1 MSKYI
6 YTQFVTPDER
16 EKMAKNASGV
26 AQTYFVTSKLGSQTP
41 KQQADTL
48 YSAIRDVEGN
58 GDHPIV
64 KALKN
69 YMLSNGSTQEQ
80 IDDILKQGNA
90 AYEASKEQPKAKVE
104 KGISVPLDLAEPFSP
119 LGVPT
124 KVNSPEL
131 QAPVVSKPQPGEKGF
146 TYQRVELSHQFEGNL
161 LTTYIKVNPSEYA
174 RGLLSEKTRDEQAN
188 ILYSA
193 QMGGDSNVIKA
204 LEKHLINEK
213 VFSPEQIESIKRAA
227 NQAELTIS
235 REQNEITAAVESG
248 VSPIIKNSEPIIKNS
263 EVRAPGELQLVPF
276 NVDNP
281 EKSLVL
287 ASKLEK
293 GNKLTFDEVL
303 SKTGVVLSSS
313 DQVLITEAFH
323 KVGIMDIASKRN
335 ELLSEQITLTVA
347 TVVKNNPKLQPFVT
361 EICDTFVDKATQDAT
376 RTALNG
382 KFDSLKLQYQ
392 QQKKTEIEEEL
403 PSPDTRPRSNDLTGR
418 DDPRAPKVKEIE
430 AQDSIILRSTTEKG
444 QSTALSSS
452 EVDPIT
458 EAIRK
463 EILAEQQKLIQTQIA
478 LSDPAVKDMDPQQF
492 RKYLTSDPG
501 KEEAAKVFAKPEIQ
515 TALNKIEV
523 EGYRKVHAE
532 FSDSFKNVNWTPDQV
547 VAAGQPKTK
556 TSEITNED
564 GLVVAKIKETTHD
577 IAPLAVTLDN
587 GDKVNVKSYRTI
599 DFPTELETGKG
610 PLHLSMAV
618 KDQNGRNISEK
629 DAVYFTAHYDE
640 QGKLTEISSPI
651 PVKFMGKGDDA
662 VGYIERVGP
671 DGKPKVYTLPVTQ
684 GKYKEMMREVAK
696 NQGMAVDLSQEV
708 AQEAQD
714 LALTKKKSRD
724 PVLERDEEAVQPQKK
739 TGRSEDSIAL
749 PETDAIPL
757 QMVSVQGTAQDKTTA
772 IDNMLRGVSPE
783 RIVAT
788 LKDQVAKGGS
798 EAVGL
803 IVEATKEGRTGD
815 HPGVHTLTAA
825 QFKEVYETG
834 MNAAKVISDKRAPQN
849 LAKHT
854 EDSMRN
860 IHSACNKLTKPAAV
874 DPIDHMHAKKLH
886 DRNFELK
893 NLPARGR

>member
-1 MSKYI
+1 MSKYV
-6 YTQFVTPDER
+6 YEQFVTPDQQ
-16 EKMAKNASGV
+16 EKMTNDASGV
-26 AQTYFVTSKLGSQTP
+26 RKTYFAAGKLDPLTP
-41 KQQADTL
+41 EKRLNTL
-48 YSAIRDVEGN
+48 YSAIRDVEGVET
-58 GDHPIV
+58 HPIV

-69 YMLSNGSTQEQ
+69 YMLSNGSSQEQ
-80 IDDILKQGNA
+80 IDDILRQGKE

-146 TYQRVELSHQFEGNL
+146 TYQRVEVSHPFEGNL
-161 LTTYIKVNPSEYA
+161 LKTYIEVNPSGYA
-174 RGLLSEKTRDEQAN
+174 RNLLSEKTREEQAN
-188 ILYSA
+188 IFYSA
-193 QMGGDSNVIKA
+193 QKGGGSNVIKA

-213 VFSPEQIESIKRAA
+213 VFSPEQIENIKRAA
-227 NQAELTIS
+227 ILAEVTIS
-235 REQNEITAAVESG
+235 REQNEITAALEKG
-248 VSPIIKNSEPIIKNS
+248 VSPISRGEASSSKTATLKKVDLEPP
-263 EVRAPGELQLVPF
+263 EELVRMDVPEAQIPISRGE
-276 NVDNP
+276 
-281 EKSLVL
+281 
-287 ASKLEK
+287 ASS
-293 GNKLTFDEVL
+293 
-303 SKTGVVLSSS
+303 SKTGTLK
-313 DQVLITEAFH
+313 
-323 KVGIMDIASKRN
+323 KVD
-335 ELLSEQITLTVA
+335 L
-347 TVVKNNPKLQPFVT
+347 PPP
-361 EICDTFVDKATQDAT
+361 
-376 RTALNG
+376 
-382 KFDSLKLQYQ
+382 
-392 QQKKTEIEEEL
+392 EEL
-403 PSPDTRPRSNDLTGR
+403 VRVDVP
-418 DDPRAPKVKEIE
+418 E
-430 AQDSIILRSTTEKG
+430 AGDSVILRGNIGKG
-444 QSTALSSS
+444 QSKVTALSSS

-463 EILAEQQKLIQTQIA
+463 EILAEQQKLIKAQIA
-478 LSDPAVKDMDPQQF
+478 LSNPSVNAMDSQRF
-492 RKYLTSDPG
+492 REYLTSDPG

-523 EGYRKVHAE
+523 EGYKKVHAE

-599 DFPTELETGKG
+599 DFPKELEAGKG

-629 DAVYFTAHYDE
+629 EAVYFTAHYDE

-684 GKYKEMMREVAK
+684 GKYKEMMKEVAK
-696 NQGMAVDLSQEV
+696 NQGMAVDLLQEV

-724 PVLERDEEAVQPQKK
+724 PVLERDEEAVQPPQTK
-739 TGRSEDSIAL
+739 TGKSEDLIAL

-757 QMVSVQGTAQDKTTA
+757 QMVSVQGTAQEKTTA

-788 LKDQVAKGGS
+788 LKEQVAKGGS

-803 IVEATKEGRTGD
+803 IVEATKGDRVGD
-815 HPGVHTLTAA
+815 HPDVPKLTAK
-825 QFKEVYETG
+825 QFQEAYETG
-834 MNAAKVISDKRAPQN
+834 MKAAKSIADAPANSKTKFMRGLKLNGVQSACSTLASVAKVDQQVHAQTTTEN
-849 LAKHT
+849 LAKF
-854 EDSMRN
+854 N
-860 IHSACNKLTKPAAV
+860 NKHKQLV
-874 DPIDHMHAKKLH
+874 
-886 DRNFELK
+886 R
-893 NLPARGR
+893 

>member
-1 MSKYI
+1 MSKYV
-6 YTQFVTPDER
+6 YEQFVTPDQQ
-16 EKMAKNASGV
+16 EKMTNDASGV
-26 AQTYFVTSKLGSQTP
+26 RKTYFAAGKLDPLTP
-41 KQQADTL
+41 EKRLNTL
-48 YSAIRDVEGN
+48 YSAIRDVEGVET
-58 GDHPIV
+58 HPIV

-69 YMLSNGSTQEQ
+69 YMLSNGSSQEQ
-80 IDDILKQGNA
+80 IDDILRQGKE

-146 TYQRVELSHQFEGNL
+146 TYQRVEVSHPFEGNL
-161 LTTYIKVNPSEYA
+161 LKTYIEVNPSGYA
-174 RGLLSEKTRDEQAN
+174 RNLLSEKTREEQAN
-188 ILYSA
+188 IFYSA
-193 QMGGDSNVIKA
+193 QKGGGSNVIKA

-213 VFSPEQIESIKRAA
+213 VFSPEQIENIKRAA
-227 NQAELTIS
+227 ILAEVTIS
-235 REQNEITAAVESG
+235 REQNEITAALEKG
-248 VSPIIKNSEPIIKNS
+248 VSPISRGEASSSKTATLKKVDLEPP
-263 EVRAPGELQLVPF
+263 EELVRMDVPEAQIPISRGE
-276 NVDNP
+276 
-281 EKSLVL
+281 
-287 ASKLEK
+287 ASS
-293 GNKLTFDEVL
+293 
-303 SKTGVVLSSS
+303 SKTGTLK
-313 DQVLITEAFH
+313 
-323 KVGIMDIASKRN
+323 KVD
-335 ELLSEQITLTVA
+335 L
-347 TVVKNNPKLQPFVT
+347 PPP
-361 EICDTFVDKATQDAT
+361 
-376 RTALNG
+376 
-382 KFDSLKLQYQ
+382 
-392 QQKKTEIEEEL
+392 EEL
-403 PSPDTRPRSNDLTGR
+403 VRVDVP
-418 DDPRAPKVKEIE
+418 E
-430 AQDSIILRSTTEKG
+430 AGDSVILRGNIGKG
-444 QSTALSSS
+444 QSKVTALSSS

-463 EILAEQQKLIQTQIA
+463 EILAEQQKLIKAQIA
-478 LSDPAVKDMDPQQF
+478 LSNPSVNAMDSQRF
-492 RKYLTSDPG
+492 REYLTSDPG

-523 EGYRKVHAE
+523 EGYKKVHAE

-556 TSEITNED
+556 TSPITNEE

-599 DFPTELETGKG
+599 DFPKELEAGKG

-629 DAVYFTAHYDE
+629 EAVYFTAHYDE

-684 GKYKEMMREVAK
+684 GKYKEMMKEVAK
-696 NQGMAVDLSQEV
+696 NQGMAVDLLQEV

-724 PVLERDEEAVQPQKK
+724 PVLERDEEAVQPPQTK
-739 TGRSEDSIAL
+739 TGKSEDLIAL

-757 QMVSVQGTAQDKTTA
+757 QMVSVQGTAQEKTTA

-788 LKDQVAKGGS
+788 LKEQVAKGGS

-803 IVEATKEGRTGD
+803 IVEATKGDRVGD
-815 HPGVHTLTAA
+815 HPDVPKLTAK
-825 QFKEVYETG
+825 QFQEAYETG
-834 MNAAKVISDKRAPQN
+834 MKAAKSIADAPANSKTKFMRGLKLNGVQSACSTLASVAKVDQQVHAQTTTEN
-849 LAKHT
+849 LAKF
-854 EDSMRN
+854 N
-860 IHSACNKLTKPAAV
+860 NKHKQLV
-874 DPIDHMHAKKLH
+874 
-886 DRNFELK
+886 R
-893 NLPARGR
+893 

>member
-1 MSKYI
+1 MSKYV
-6 YTQFVTPDER
+6 YEQFVTPDQQ
-16 EKMAKNASGV
+16 EKMTNDASGV
-26 AQTYFVTSKLGSQTP
+26 RKTYFAAGKLDPLTP
-41 KQQADTL
+41 EKRLNTL
-48 YSAIRDVEGN
+48 YSAIRDVEGVET
-58 GDHPIV
+58 HPIV

-69 YMLSNGSTQEQ
+69 YMLSNGSSQEQ
-80 IDDILKQGNA
+80 IDDILRQGKE

-146 TYQRVELSHQFEGNL
+146 TYQRVEVSHPFEGNL
-161 LTTYIKVNPSEYA
+161 LKTYIEVNPSGYA
-174 RGLLSEKTRDEQAN
+174 RNLLSEKTREEQAN
-188 ILYSA
+188 IFYSA
-193 QMGGDSNVIKA
+193 QKGEGSNVIKA

-213 VFSPEQIESIKRAA
+213 VFSPEQIENIKRAA
-227 NQAELTIS
+227 ILAEVTIS
-235 REQNEITAAVESG
+235 REQNEITAALEKG
-248 VSPIIKNSEPIIKNS
+248 VSPISRGEASSSKTATLKKVDLEP
-263 EVRAPGELQLVPF
+263 
-276 NVDNP
+276 P
-281 EKSLVL
+281 EELVL
-287 ASKLEK
+287 MDVPEAQIPISRGEASS
-293 GNKLTFDEVL
+293 
-303 SKTGVVLSSS
+303 SKTGTLK
-313 DQVLITEAFH
+313 
-323 KVGIMDIASKRN
+323 KVD
-335 ELLSEQITLTVA
+335 L
-347 TVVKNNPKLQPFVT
+347 PPP
-361 EICDTFVDKATQDAT
+361 
-376 RTALNG
+376 
-382 KFDSLKLQYQ
+382 
-392 QQKKTEIEEEL
+392 EEL
-403 PSPDTRPRSNDLTGR
+403 VRVDVP
-418 DDPRAPKVKEIE
+418 E
-430 AQDSIILRSTTEKG
+430 AGDSVILRGNIGKG
-444 QSTALSSS
+444 QSKVTALSSS

-463 EILAEQQKLIQTQIA
+463 EILAEQQKLIKAQIA
-478 LSDPAVKDMDPQQF
+478 LSNPSVNAMDSQRF
-492 RKYLTSDPG
+492 REYLTSDPG

-523 EGYRKVHAE
+523 EGYKKVHAE

-556 TSEITNED
+556 TSPITNEE

-599 DFPTELETGKG
+599 DFPKELEAGKG

-629 DAVYFTAHYDE
+629 EAVYFTAHYDE

-684 GKYKEMMREVAK
+684 GKYKEMMKEVAK

-724 PVLERDEEAVQPQKK
+724 PVLERDEEAVQPPQTK
-739 TGRSEDSIAL
+739 TGKSEDLIAL

-757 QMVSVQGTAQDKTTA
+757 QMVSVQGTAQEKTTA

-788 LKDQVAKGGS
+788 LKEQVAKGGS

-803 IVEATKEGRTGD
+803 IVEATKGDRVGD
-815 HPGVHTLTAA
+815 HPDVPKLTAK
-825 QFKEVYETG
+825 QFQEAYETG
-834 MNAAKVISDKRAPQN
+834 MKAAKSIADAPANSKTKFMRGLKLNGVQSACSTLASVAKVDQQVHAQTTTEN
-849 LAKHT
+849 LAKF
-854 EDSMRN
+854 N
-860 IHSACNKLTKPAAV
+860 NKHKQLV
-874 DPIDHMHAKKLH
+874 
-886 DRNFELK
+886 R
-893 NLPARGR
+893 

>member
-1 MSKYI
+1 MSKYV
-6 YTQFVTPDER
+6 YEQFVTPDQQ
-16 EKMAKNASGV
+16 EKMTNDASGV
-26 AQTYFVTSKLGSQTP
+26 RKTYFAAGKLDPLTP
-41 KQQADTL
+41 EKRLNTL
-48 YSAIRDVEGN
+48 YSAIRDVEGVET
-58 GDHPIV
+58 HPIV

-69 YMLSNGSTQEQ
+69 YMLSNGSSQEQ
-80 IDDILKQGNA
+80 IDDILRQGKE

-146 TYQRVELSHQFEGNL
+146 TYQRVEVSHPFEGNL
-161 LTTYIKVNPSEYA
+161 LKTYIEVNPSGYA
-174 RGLLSEKTRDEQAN
+174 RNLLSEKTREEQAN
-188 ILYSA
+188 IFYSA
-193 QMGGDSNVIKA
+193 QKGGGSNVIKA

-213 VFSPEQIESIKRAA
+213 VFSPEQIENIKRAA
-227 NQAELTIS
+227 ILAEVTIS
-235 REQNEITAAVESG
+235 REQNEITAALEKG
-248 VSPIIKNSEPIIKNS
+248 VSPISRGEASSSKTATLKKVDLEPP
-263 EVRAPGELQLVPF
+263 EELVRMDVPEAQIPISRGE
-276 NVDNP
+276 
-281 EKSLVL
+281 
-287 ASKLEK
+287 ASS
-293 GNKLTFDEVL
+293 
-303 SKTGVVLSSS
+303 SKTGTLK
-313 DQVLITEAFH
+313 
-323 KVGIMDIASKRN
+323 KVD
-335 ELLSEQITLTVA
+335 L
-347 TVVKNNPKLQPFVT
+347 PPP
-361 EICDTFVDKATQDAT
+361 
-376 RTALNG
+376 
-382 KFDSLKLQYQ
+382 
-392 QQKKTEIEEEL
+392 EEL
-403 PSPDTRPRSNDLTGR
+403 VRVDVP
-418 DDPRAPKVKEIE
+418 E
-430 AQDSIILRSTTEKG
+430 AGDSVILRGNIGKG
-444 QSTALSSS
+444 QSKVTALSSS

-463 EILAEQQKLIQTQIA
+463 EILAEQQKLIKAQIA
-478 LSDPAVKDMDPQQF
+478 LSNPSVNAMDSQRF
-492 RKYLTSDPG
+492 REYLTSDPG

-523 EGYRKVHAE
+523 EGYKKVHAE

-556 TSEITNED
+556 TSPITNEE

-599 DFPTELETGKG
+599 DFPKELEAGKG

-618 KDQNGRNISEK
+618 KGQNGRNISEK
-629 DAVYFTAHYDE
+629 EAVYFTAHYDE

-684 GKYKEMMREVAK
+684 GKYKEMMKEVAK

-724 PVLERDEEAVQPQKK
+724 PVLERDEEAVQPPQTK
-739 TGRSEDSIAL
+739 TGKSEDLIAL

-757 QMVSVQGTAQDKTTA
+757 QMVSVQGTAQEKTTA

-788 LKDQVAKGGS
+788 LKEQVAKGGS

-803 IVEATKEGRTGD
+803 IVEATKGDRVGD
-815 HPGVHTLTAA
+815 HPDVPKLTAK
-825 QFKEVYETG
+825 QFQEAYETG
-834 MNAAKVISDKRAPQN
+834 MKAAKSIADAPANSKTKFMRGLKLNGVQSACSTLASVAKVDQQVHAQTTTEN
-849 LAKHT
+849 LAKF
-854 EDSMRN
+854 N
-860 IHSACNKLTKPAAV
+860 NKHKQLV
-874 DPIDHMHAKKLH
+874 
-886 DRNFELK
+886 R
-893 NLPARGR
+893 

>member
-1 MSKYI
+1 MSKYV
-6 YTQFVTPDER
+6 YEQFVTPDQR
-16 EKMAKNASGV
+16 EKMTNDASGV
-26 AQTYFVTSKLGSQTP
+26 RKTYFAAGKLDPLTP
-41 KQQADTL
+41 EKRLNTL
-48 YSAIRDVEGN
+48 YSAIRDVEG
-58 GDHPIV
+58 DETHPIV

-69 YMLSNGSTQEQ
+69 YMLSNGSSQEQ
-80 IDDILKQGNA
+80 IDDILRQGKE

-146 TYQRVELSHQFEGNL
+146 TYQRIELSHQFEGNL
-161 LTTYIKVNPSEYA
+161 LTTYIKVNPSGYA
-174 RGLLSEKTRDEQAN
+174 RDLLSEKTRDEQAN

-213 VFSPEQIESIKRAA
+213 VFSPEQIENIKRAA
-227 NQAELTIS
+227 ILAEVTIS
-235 REQNEITAAVESG
+235 REQNEITAALEKG
-248 VSPIIKNSEPIIKNS
+248 VSPISRGEASSSKTATLKKVDLEPP
-263 EVRAPGELQLVPF
+263 EELVRMDVPEAQIPISRGE
-276 NVDNP
+276 
-281 EKSLVL
+281 
-287 ASKLEK
+287 ASS
-293 GNKLTFDEVL
+293 
-303 SKTGVVLSSS
+303 SKTGTLK
-313 DQVLITEAFH
+313 
-323 KVGIMDIASKRN
+323 KVD
-335 ELLSEQITLTVA
+335 L
-347 TVVKNNPKLQPFVT
+347 PPP
-361 EICDTFVDKATQDAT
+361 
-376 RTALNG
+376 
-382 KFDSLKLQYQ
+382 
-392 QQKKTEIEEEL
+392 EEL
-403 PSPDTRPRSNDLTGR
+403 VRVDVP
-418 DDPRAPKVKEIE
+418 E
-430 AQDSIILRSTTEKG
+430 AGDSVILRGNIGKG
-444 QSTALSSS
+444 QSKVTALSSS

-463 EILAEQQKLIQTQIA
+463 EILAEQQKLIKAQIA
-478 LSDPAVKDMDPQQF
+478 LSNPSVNAMDSQRF
-492 RKYLTSDPG
+492 REYLTSDPG

-523 EGYRKVHAE
+523 EGYKKVHAE

-599 DFPTELETGKG
+599 DFPKELEAGKG

-629 DAVYFTAHYDE
+629 EAVYFTAHYDE

-684 GKYKEMMREVAK
+684 GKYKEMMKEVAK

-739 TGRSEDSIAL
+739 TGRSEDLIAL

-757 QMVSVQGTAQDKTTA
+757 QMVSVQGTAQEKTTA

-834 MNAAKVISDKRAPQN
+834 MNAAKVISDKRAPEKQT
-849 LAKHT
+849 KHA

-874 DPIDHMHAKKLH
+874 DPADHMRAKRLH

-893 NLPARGR
+893 NLQRGR

>member
-1 MSKYI
+1 MSKYV
-6 YTQFVTPDER
+6 YEQFVTPDQQ
-16 EKMAKNASGV
+16 EKMTNDASGV
-26 AQTYFVTSKLGSQTP
+26 RKTYFAAGKLDPLTP
-41 KQQADTL
+41 EKRLNTL
-48 YSAIRDVEGN
+48 YSAIRDVEGVET
-58 GDHPIV
+58 HPIV

-69 YMLSNGSTQEQ
+69 YMLSNGSSQEQ
-80 IDDILKQGNA
+80 IDDILRQGKE

-146 TYQRVELSHQFEGNL
+146 TYQRVEVSHPFEGNL
-161 LTTYIKVNPSEYA
+161 LKTYIEVNPSGYA
-174 RGLLSEKTRDEQAN
+174 RNLLSEKTREKQAN
-188 ILYSA
+188 IFYSA
-193 QMGGDSNVIKA
+193 QKGGGSNVIKA

-213 VFSPEQIESIKRAA
+213 VFSPEQIENIKRAA
-227 NQAELTIS
+227 ILAEVTIS
-235 REQNEITAAVESG
+235 REQNEITAALEKG
-248 VSPIIKNSEPIIKNS
+248 VSPISRGEASSSKTATLKKVDLEPP
-263 EVRAPGELQLVPF
+263 EELVRMDVPEAQIPISRGE
-276 NVDNP
+276 
-281 EKSLVL
+281 
-287 ASKLEK
+287 ASS
-293 GNKLTFDEVL
+293 
-303 SKTGVVLSSS
+303 SKTGTLK
-313 DQVLITEAFH
+313 
-323 KVGIMDIASKRN
+323 KVD
-335 ELLSEQITLTVA
+335 L
-347 TVVKNNPKLQPFVT
+347 PPP
-361 EICDTFVDKATQDAT
+361 
-376 RTALNG
+376 
-382 KFDSLKLQYQ
+382 
-392 QQKKTEIEEEL
+392 EEL
-403 PSPDTRPRSNDLTGR
+403 VRVDVP
-418 DDPRAPKVKEIE
+418 E
-430 AQDSIILRSTTEKG
+430 AGDSVILRGNIGKG
-444 QSTALSSS
+444 QSKVTALSSS

-463 EILAEQQKLIQTQIA
+463 EILAEQQKLIKAQIA
-478 LSDPAVKDMDPQQF
+478 LSNPSVNAMDSQRF
-492 RKYLTSDPG
+492 REYLTSDPG

-523 EGYRKVHAE
+523 EGYKKVHAE

-556 TSEITNED
+556 TSPITNEE

-599 DFPTELETGKG
+599 DFPKELEAGKG

-618 KDQNGRNISEK
+618 KGQNGRNISEK
-629 DAVYFTAHYDE
+629 EAVYFTAHYDE

-684 GKYKEMMREVAK
+684 GKYKEMMKEVAK

-724 PVLERDEEAVQPQKK
+724 PVLERDEEAVQPPQTK
-739 TGRSEDSIAL
+739 TGKSEDLIAL

-757 QMVSVQGTAQDKTTA
+757 QMVSVQGTAQEKTTA

-788 LKDQVAKGGS
+788 LKEQVAKGGS

-803 IVEATKEGRTGD
+803 IVEATKGDRVGD
-815 HPGVHTLTAA
+815 HPDVPKLTAK
-825 QFKEVYETG
+825 QFQEAYETG
-834 MNAAKVISDKRAPQN
+834 MKAAKSIADAPANSKTKFMRGLKLNGVQSACSTLASVAKVDQQVHAQTTTEN
-849 LAKHT
+849 LAKF
-854 EDSMRN
+854 N
-860 IHSACNKLTKPAAV
+860 NKHKQLV
-874 DPIDHMHAKKLH
+874 
-886 DRNFELK
+886 R
-893 NLPARGR
+893 

>member
-1 MSKYI
+1 MSKYV
-6 YTQFVTPDER
+6 YEQFVTPDQR
-16 EKMAKNASGV
+16 EKMTNDASGV
-26 AQTYFVTSKLGSQTP
+26 RKTYFAAGKLDPLTP
-41 KQQADTL
+41 EKRLNTL
-48 YSAIRDVEGN
+48 YSAIRDVEG
-58 GDHPIV
+58 DETHPIV

-80 IDDILKQGNA
+80 IDDILKQETA

-104 KGISVPLDLAEPFSP
+104 KGISVPLDRAEPFSP

-124 KVNSPEL
+124 KVNSSEL

-146 TYQRVELSHQFEGNL
+146 TYQRVELFHQFEGNL
-161 LTTYIKVNPSEYA
+161 LTTYIKVNPSGYA
-174 RGLLSEKTRDEQAN
+174 RDLLSEKTRDEQAN

-193 QMGGDSNVIKA
+193 QRGGDSNVINA

-235 REQNEITAAVESG
+235 REQNEITAAVERG
-248 VSPIIKNSEPIIKNS
+248 VSPIIKNSEGRNP
-263 EVRAPGELQLVPF
+263 AELPLVPF

-293 GNKLTFDEVL
+293 GKKLTFDEVL

-361 EICDTFVDKATQDAT
+361 EICDAFVDKATQDAT

-382 KFDSLKLQYQ
+382 KFDPLKLQYQ
-392 QQKKTEIEEEL
+392 QQKKKEIEEEL
-403 PSPDTRPRSNDLTGR
+403 PSPDTRTRSNALTGR
-418 DDPRAPKVKEIE
+418 NDARAPKVEEIE
-430 AQDSIILRSTTEKG
+430 AQDSIISVSTTEKG
-444 QSTALSSS
+444 PSKVKVLSSS

-463 EILAEQQKLIQTQIA
+463 EILAEQQKLIKAQIA
-478 LSDPAVKDMDPQQF
+478 LSNPSVNAMDSQRF
-492 RKYLTSDPG
+492 REYLTSDPG

-523 EGYRKVHAE
+523 EGYKKVHAE

-599 DFPTELETGKG
+599 DFPKELEAGKG

-629 DAVYFTAHYDE
+629 EAVYFTAHYDE

-651 PVKFMGKGDDA
+651 PVKFMGNDDKA
-662 VGYIERVGP
+662 VGYIERNG
-671 DGKPKVYTLPVTQ
+671 KVYTLPVTQ
-684 GKYKEMMREVAK
+684 GKYKEMMKEVAK

-714 LALTKKKSRD
+714 LALTKEKSRT

-772 IDNMLRGVSPE
+772 IDNMLRGVSPD

-834 MNAAKVISDKRAPQN
+834 MNAAKVISDKRAPEKQT
-849 LAKHT
+849 KHA

-874 DPIDHMHAKKLH
+874 DPADHMRAKRLH

-893 NLPARGR
+893 NLQRGR

>member
-1 MSKYI
+1 
-6 YTQFVTPDER
+6 
-16 EKMAKNASGV
+16 
-26 AQTYFVTSKLGSQTP
+26 
-41 KQQADTL
+41 
-48 YSAIRDVEGN
+48 
-58 GDHPIV
+58 
-64 KALKN
+64 
-69 YMLSNGSTQEQ
+69 
-80 IDDILKQGNA
+80 
-90 AYEASKEQPKAKVE
+90 
-104 KGISVPLDLAEPFSP
+104 
-119 LGVPT
+119 
-124 KVNSPEL
+124 
-131 QAPVVSKPQPGEKGF
+131 
-146 TYQRVELSHQFEGNL
+146 
-161 LTTYIKVNPSEYA
+161 
-174 RGLLSEKTRDEQAN
+174 
-188 ILYSA
+188 
-193 QMGGDSNVIKA
+193 MGGDSNVIKA

-248 VSPIIKNSEPIIKNS
+248 VSPIIKNS

-361 EICDTFVDKATQDAT
+361 EICDAFVDKATQDAT

-418 DDPRAPKVKEIE
+418 DDPRAPKVKEVE
-430 AQDSIILRSTTEKG
+430 AQDSIILGSTTEKG
-444 QSTALSSS
+444 QSKVTALSSS

-478 LSDPAVKDMDPQQF
+478 LSVPAVKDMDPQEF

-501 KEEAAKVFAKPEIQ
+501 KEEAAKVFAKPAIQ

-523 EGYRKVHAE
+523 EGYRKVHTE
-532 FSDSFKNVNWTPDQV
+532 FSDSFKNVNWTPDQIT
-547 VAAGQPKTK
+547 APDQPKTK
-556 TSEITNED
+556 TSEITNEND
-564 GLVVAKIKETTHD
+564 EVVAKIKETTHD

-599 DFPTELETGKG
+599 DFPKELETGKG

-696 NQGMAVDLSQEV
+696 NKGMAVDLSQEV

-714 LALTKKKSRD
+714 LALTKEKARVS
-724 PVLERDEEAVQPQKK
+724 PALERDEEAVQSKK
-739 TGRSEDSIAL
+739 KSEDLIDL
-749 PETDAIPL
+749 PKVEPLPL
-757 QMVSVQGTAQDKTTA
+757 QVVDLQRKTAQEKTTA
-772 IDNMLRGVSPE
+772 IDDMLRGATPE
-783 RIVAT
+783 QIVAT

-803 IVEATKEGRTGD
+803 IVEATKGDRVGD
-815 HPGVHTLTAA
+815 HRDVPKLTTE
-825 QFKEVYETG
+825 QFREVYETG
-834 MNAAKVISDKRAPQN
+834 MKAAKAIADVPAPSQSS
-849 LAKHT
+849 KMQKQKM
-854 EDSMRN
+854 EN
-860 IHSACNKLTKPAAV
+860 IHSACNKLAKPANV
-874 DPIDHMHAKKLH
+874 DLGDHMHAKGLQQ
-886 DRNFELK
+886 RNFELK
-893 NLPARGR
+893 NLPPRGR